1 MAPIPVQ
8 NYFRQRWKD
17 KSFVH
22 LSNRRDASMNRF
34 PGRLAAGFVAAGILA
49 VGLAGQADAA
59 TTGTMRIAGTCFAG
73 YEYEHNDNGV
83 YLVVRPHGG
92 CTTAATLTCTAY
104 TGQTLTTTGG
114 PVSEVLRLTLQG
126 QPSPKDLYGCSG
138 SAQLT
143 DPVSKQQAHI
153 GFNI

>member
-1 MAPIPVQ
+1 MT
-8 NYFRQRWKD
+8 
-17 KSFVH
+17 
-22 LSNRRDASMNRF
+22 RF
-34 PGRLAAGFVAAGILA
+34 PRRSAAVFFAAGILG
-49 VGLAGQADAA
+49 VGLAGQAAAA

-92 CTTAATLTCTAY
+92 CTTTATLTCTAY
-104 TGQTLTTTGG
+104 TGQVLTTAGG
-114 PVSEVLRLTLQG
+114 PAAEVLRLTLQG
-126 QPSPKDLYGCSG
+126 QPSAKDLYGCSG

-153 GFNI
+153 GFTI